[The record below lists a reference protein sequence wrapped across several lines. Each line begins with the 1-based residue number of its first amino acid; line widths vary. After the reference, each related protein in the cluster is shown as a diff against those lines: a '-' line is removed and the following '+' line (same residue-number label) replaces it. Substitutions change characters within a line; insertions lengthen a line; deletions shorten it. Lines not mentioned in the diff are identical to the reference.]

1 MTYRPPPVRPSSRV
15 LTALRNCGRRRQAQA
30 FLIGIAALC
39 AAASANATPGTV
51 AAKQAQAQQVLAQ
64 IQQIDESMGAAVEQY
79 NLANVRLAKIET
91 DQRENRKQLK
101 VTKANLKLAQASL
114 AARLVTAYT
123 TSQDDTTLSLLL
135 GSTSFEDLLNR
146 LEAVNSTSQQDASI
160 VQQVASFK
168 AAVQQHRAELSK
180 AHSEQ
185 QTVVAQKAAQKQ
197 RIQSQLASRRQ
208 LLSSI
213 KGEIQRIKAAEAV
226 QQRQLEAAAQSRLS
240 AGAQVPA
247 TEGVGISASTP
258 EGSTVVPPGVHGGV
272 VGIAMRYLGV
282 PYVWGGS
289 TPRGFDCSG
298 LVSYVFAQI
307 GVSLPHSSYSQFG
320 MGTAGFDQPVAA
332 RRPRVLHRCQP
343 RRDLHRRRAV
353 HPRAAHRRRGQDL
366 FALRLLLVEFRR
378 RPAHLARRAQQR
390 QPQHG
395 RDREG
400 KHPPRGNRRRRE
412 QGGDSECEQDA
423 DRHAPIVADD
433 EVPPE
438 SPEALHANTSLR
450 RRSIVT

>member
-1 MTYRPPPVRPSSRV
+1 VRPSSRL
-15 LTALRNCGRRRQAQA
+15 LTALRNRGRRRQAQA

-135 GSTSFEDLLNR
+135 GSASFEDLLNR
-146 LEAVNSTSQQDASI
+146 IEAVNSTSQQDASI

-180 AHSEQ
+180 AHTEQ

-213 KGEIQRIKAAEAV
+213 KGEIQRIKAAEVA

-258 EGSTVVPPGVHGGV
+258 EGSTVAPPNVHGGV

-298 LVSYVFAQI
+298 LVAYVFAQI
-307 GVSLPHSSYSQFG
+307 GVSLPHSSYSQFA
-320 MGTAGFDQPVAA
+320 MGTAVSISQLQPG
-332 RRPRVLHRCQP
+332 
-343 RRDLHRRRAV
+343 DLVFFTGASHV
-353 HPRAAHRRRGQDL
+353 GIYIGGGQ
-366 FALRLLLVEFRR
+366 FI
-378 RPAHLARRAQQR
+378 
-390 QPQHG
+390 
-395 RDREG
+395 
-400 KHPPRGNRRRRE
+400 
-412 QGGDSECEQDA
+412 
-423 DRHAPIVADD
+423 HAPHTGDVVKI
-433 EVPPE
+433 
-438 SPEALHANTSLR
+438 SSLSGYYSSNFAGGR
-450 RRSIVT
+450 RI